1 MDHDI
6 GHSIERYLHFP
17 TTFDG
22 KLPSEAFGHA
32 TSRVK
37 IGETYLFTNVGDKDI
52 TGTVT
57 AATVDAPNKQIII
70 GVSTDT
76 EHVLLRAPMSE
87 NDLAE
92 WKEFG
97 DAFFGKV
104 PLESNSHTKN
114 EYEMFEWF
122 MEVYKDLPRDQ
133 MIAKFAPGSLDFEA
147 MTDEDL
153 RMVYCENLV
162 AALPKRK

>member
-1 MDHDI
+1 
-6 GHSIERYLHFP
+6 IERYLRFP

-37 IGETYLFTNVGDKDI
+37 IGETYFFANVGDRDI

-57 AATVDAPNKQIII
+57 AATVDELNKLIII

-76 EHVLLRAPMSE
+76 EHTLLRVPMSDG
-87 NDLAE
+87 DLAE

-104 PLESNSHTKN
+104 PMESSSHTKN

-122 MEVYKDLPRDQ
+122 MEVYKDWPRDQ
-133 MIAKFAPGSLDFEA
+133 MVARFVPGSLDFGN

-153 RMVYCENLV
+153 RIVYCENLV
-162 AALPKRK
+162 